1 MPQINLCDTTIR
13 IIGKEEL
20 SLLLSLHQYNEPEKM
35 LFQNAELIENASI
48 GIYGLFFGDNILGE
62 LRVKYTTTDASVA
75 FNGIRAY
82 LYALRIREEYRQQG
96 LARHLLSFVIAM
108 LEEQG
113 YKEFTIGVER
123 NNTVAAHL
131 YKSLGFHTFVK
142 KVQESYQGDDY
153 EYSLL
158 LRNEASVSARK
169 HGRDIKLRDL
179 QDLSEY
185 REYLTHNPKLTY
197 LFFELTDACNLSCLH
212 CGSRACPNNRTYLP
226 EMSIRK
232 VLESVAQEY
241 DPSQIMICL
250 TGGEPL
256 LHPSFFSIS
265 SYARKLG
272 FSCGI
277 TTNATLI
284 TKEVASKLIKNG
296 VGSVTVSIDGLE
308 TTHDWFRNSK
318 GSFIKAVNG
327 VRNLI
332 QETNGLIST
341 QITTVV
347 NKKNLEELDQLY
359 SLIASLKV
367 DSWRIINMEPIG
379 RALDHSDL
387 LLDSSEI
394 RYLLNYIRSKRFDPS
409 VSVDVTYGC
418 SHYLAPEYEREVRDT
433 YFLCGSGI
441 MVASVLCNGDIYS
454 CLDIERRPELVQGNI
469 AHDDFVDVW
478 KTKFT
483 EFRSDRSA
491 NSRKCKDCSN
501 RQFCKG
507 DSAHTWN
514 YDTNEPLL
522 CIKEWLTAEEICK
535 DV

>member
-1 MPQINLCDTTIR
+1 MPQVNLCETTIR
-13 IIGKEEL
+13 TIGKEEL
-20 SLLLSLHQYNEPEKM
+20 SLLLSLHQYNDPEEM
-35 LFQNAELIENASI
+35 LMQNATLLESASI
-48 GIYGLFFGDNILGE
+48 GIYALFFGGDILGE
-62 LRVKYTTTDASVA
+62 LRVKYAATDASVA
-75 FNGIRAY
+75 SCGVRAY
-82 LYALRIREEYRQQG
+82 LYALRIREEYRKQG
-96 LARHLLSFVIAM
+96 LARHLLSSVISM

-113 YKEFTIGVER
+113 YKEFTIGVEST
-123 NNTVAAHL
+123 NTVATHL
-131 YKSLGFHTFVK
+131 YKSLGFHSFVK
-142 KVQESYQGDDY
+142 KVRESYQGDDY

-158 LRNEASVSARK
+158 LRDEASKSARK
-169 HGRDIKLRDL
+169 HGRDVKL
-179 QDLSEY
+179 QDLQNLSKY
-185 REYLTHNPKLTY
+185 REQLTQNPKLTY

-212 CGSRACPNNRTYLP
+212 CGSMACPSNRTYLP
-226 EMSIRK
+226 ETSIQK
-232 VLESVAQEY
+232 VLESVAQAY
-241 DPSQIMICL
+241 DPPQIMICL

-284 TKEVASKLIKNG
+284 TREVASRLIQNG

-318 GSFIKAVNG
+318 GSFERAVTG

-332 QETNGLIST
+332 KETNGRIST

-347 NKKNLEELDQLY
+347 NKKNIAELEQLY

-379 RALDHSDL
+379 RALDHSEL
-387 LLDSSEI
+387 LLDTSEI
-394 RYLLNYIRSKRFDPS
+394 RYLLNYIRKKRFDPA
-409 VSVDVTYGC
+409 VSIDVTYGC
-418 SHYLAPEYEREVRDT
+418 SHYLTLDHEREVRDT

-469 AHDDFVDVW
+469 AHDNFVDVW
-478 KTKFT
+478 KTKFA
-483 EFRSDRSA
+483 EFRLDRSA
-491 NSRKCKDCSN
+491 TSRKCKNCSD

-514 YDTNEPLL
+514 YDSNEPLL
-522 CIKEWLTAEEICK
+522 CIKELLTVKEVCK